1 MKRQCHFSVI
11 GPNKC
16 GKITIKHWEMDLF
29 LFYILLSWGVRTHP
43 THPLAYE
50 PEVFVYMCVCFI
62 TITINVAGVHMRY

>member
-1 MKRQCHFSVI
+1 
-11 GPNKC
+11 
-16 GKITIKHWEMDLF
+16 MDLF